1 MSFSGRTAEK
11 LPSVL
16 INGNARSHIWE
27 LRSQKWERSYIWVL
41 MTIVPPTV
49 FRRPYG
55 TVLGFGRVFYLE
67 HGLGSPDDHID
78 VIDPPVFLASGI
90 TKHMFGHFKT
100 FLTVLS
106 PPVSRA

>member
-41 MTIVPPTV
+41 MTIVPPT
-49 FRRPYG
+49 
-55 TVLGFGRVFYLE
+55 
-67 HGLGSPDDHID
+67 GLACKNHAKDAQQH
-78 VIDPPVFLASGI
+78 
-90 TKHMFGHFKT
+90 
-100 FLTVLS
+100 
-106 PPVSRA
+106 

>member
-41 MTIVPPTV
+41 MTIVPPTDLHLPQIV
-49 FRRPYG
+49 KCP
-55 TVLGFGRVFYLE
+55 
-67 HGLGSPDDHID
+67 LGSANGYH
-78 VIDPPVFLASGI
+78 
-90 TKHMFGHFKT
+90 
-100 FLTVLS
+100 
-106 PPVSRA
+106 

>member
-41 MTIVPPTV
+41 MTIVPPTEIAIFQTSAIPMLLPFIIYYKLV
-49 FRRPYG
+49 N
-55 TVLGFGRVFYLE
+55 L
-67 HGLGSPDDHID
+67 I
-78 VIDPPVFLASGI
+78 I
-90 TKHMFGHFKT
+90 T
-100 FLTVLS
+100 FLIRIDSSKFFLYS
-106 PPVSRA
+106 PIAMEQ

>member
-41 MTIVPPTV
+41 MTIVPPTEV
-49 FRRPYG
+49 ARH
-55 TVLGFGRVFYLE
+55 
-67 HGLGSPDDHID
+67 HGPW
-78 VIDPPVFLASGI
+78 
-90 TKHMFGHFKT
+90 
-100 FLTVLS
+100 
-106 PPVSRA
+106 